1 MYVDEV
7 CTLRDHR
14 FEMKGHTTVQRSSI
28 LVLVITLL
36 VTVSSNTTTADIYA
50 SSGSETSEA
59 SGTAK
64 AVTSES
70 SVIPKDALDSKQKSI
85 VRYSL
90 LVGVPAVTFGIGM
103 KAWDWG
109 ETNTWRWNRERWF
122 QADTY
127 SGGADKVG
135 HFYTHYVFTRS
146 LSRAFSYTEDTP
158 ERAALYSVLT
168 TSLIGTMIEVG
179 DAFTGTYGFSY
190 EDLIADH
197 AGIALAYAMDRYPTL
212 NNYVGV
218 TAFYWPT
225 RGFLEYDT
233 PFNFASDYS
242 GWTFTLNFKLSGFH
256 RSGYNTP
263 PILRFL
269 QIDYGYYTR
278 NYTRF
283 DEYANKPPT
292 RHRFL
297 GLSVN
302 ARELLGALPN
312 ANGLVDTARRFLRFI
327 YLPPMQMLGR
337 DVTLDQ

>member
-1 MYVDEV
+1 MIV
-7 CTLRDHR
+7 
-14 FEMKGHTTVQRSSI
+14 
-28 LVLVITLL
+28 VLS
-36 VTVSSNTTTADIYA
+36 VTSANAA
-50 SSGSETSEA
+50 STDVLGSLSSETSET
-59 SGTAK
+59 SGTSK
-64 AVTSES
+64 AVVSGS
-70 SVIPKDALDSKQKSI
+70 SVFPKDALDPQQKKI

-90 LVGVPAVTFGIGM
+90 LVGVPAVTFGIGV

-109 ETNTWRWNRERWF
+109 ETNRWRWNRERWF

-135 HFYTHYVFTRS
+135 HFYTHYVLTRG
-146 LSRAFSYTEDTP
+146 LYQAFSYTEDTP
-158 ERAALYSVLT
+158 ERAAMYSVLT

-197 AGIALAYAMDRYPTL
+197 AGIALGYAMDRYPTL
-212 NNYVGV
+212 DNYLGV

-242 GWTFTLNFKLSGFH
+242 GWTFAMNFKLSGFH
-256 RSGYNTP
+256 RSGYNIP
-263 PILRFL
+263 LIMRFL
-269 QIDYGYYTR
+269 QIDFGYYTR

-283 DEYANKPPT
+283 DEYANKLPT
-292 RHRFL
+292 RHRFV
-297 GLSVN
+297 GLSLN

-312 ANGLVDTARRFLRFI
+312 TNGLVDTARRFLRFI
-327 YLPPMQMLGR
+327 YLPPMQIHGR
-337 DVTLDQ
+337 DVTLDP